1 MLLGSFVMAVI
12 HFVRLLL
19 EYLRQLKSQNSCL
32 NFIAFIAICLI
43 DCCRQFWDMLSQNA
57 YYLIA
62 MFGLPF
68 CSAQSLSME
77 LTSLGLTALF
87 YIVGNIMV
95 NIGVALVMVGST
107 LLTLWAVDYNIEED
121 KMWTAY
127 IVCGLVAMIISAV
140 ILTVYS
146 VKVLINIIPSSI
158 ISLHPFVSSDNDQ
171 SFIRLC
177 LRGYS
182 SIPRTAFHQSSCTCG
197 LLAEDSNEHNQE

>member
-1 MLLGSFVMAVI
+1 MHFDWNVFEPFSDKKNLDQPIKKGLTSLFRYHLGSMLLGSFVMAVI

-32 NFIAFIAICLI
+32 NCIAFIAICLI

-68 CSAQSLSME
+68 CSALSLSME

-107 LLTLWAVDYNIEED
+107 LLTLWVVDYNIEED

-127 IVCGLVAMIISAV
+127 IVCGLVAMVISAV

-146 VKVLINIIPSSI
+146 VK
-158 ISLHPFVSSDNDQ
+158 SL
-171 SFIRLC
+171 
-177 LRGYS
+177 
-182 SIPRTAFHQSSCTCG
+182 
-197 LLAEDSNEHNQE
+197 

>member
-19 EYLRQLKSQNSCL
+19 EYLRRLKSENSCL
-32 NFIAFIAICLI
+32 NIIAIIAICLI

-68 CSAQSLSME
+68 CSALSLGME

-87 YIVGNIMV
+87 YVVGNIMV
-95 NIGVALVMVGST
+95 NIGVILVVVGST
-107 LLTLWAVDYNIEED
+107 LCTLSVVDYHIEED

-127 IVCGLVAMIISAV
+127 IVCGLVGLIISAV

-146 VKVLINIIPSSI
+146 V
-158 ISLHPFVSSDNDQ
+158 
-171 SFIRLC
+171 R
-177 LRGYS
+177 
-182 SIPRTAFHQSSCTCG
+182 
-197 LLAEDSNEHNQE
+197 SNEFFFSSLI